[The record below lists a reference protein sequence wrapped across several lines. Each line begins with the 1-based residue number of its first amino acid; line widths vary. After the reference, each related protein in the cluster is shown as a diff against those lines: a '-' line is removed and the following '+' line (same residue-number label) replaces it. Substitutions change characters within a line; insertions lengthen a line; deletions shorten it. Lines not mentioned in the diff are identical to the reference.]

1 MNLRTLSIG
10 GFGLKGQ
17 HASHL
22 VQQIHEMIIGGATFT
37 SLSLDAPRDHEL
49 KTSVLNEL
57 FHHAPHH
64 ATPTLRC
71 MRLHGYSMILDAVT
85 LPQMR
90 DLRALDLS
98 LADGADKEPLWDA
111 LRTSSVHLT
120 ELSVHNSDDTEALV
134 RYLQSYRGLEHFS
147 ISKLRW
153 KNISDA
159 NTFQKEADR
168 EDFEIAQA
176 QRISHE
182 LLRDALLLHK
192 DSLVSY
198 TGFNMA
204 WICVPSCMTDESM
217 PLLSQFPKLR
227 TLGFS
232 WSTLDLH
239 NNDKLPGLVSALPP
253 RRQII
258 VF

>member
-10 GFGLKGQ
+10 GFGLKEP
-17 HASHL
+17 HASHF
-22 VQQIHEMIIGGATFT
+22 VQQIHDMIIGGATFT
-37 SLSLDAPRDHEL
+37 TLSLDAPHSHEL
-49 KTSVLNEL
+49 ASSVLKEI
-57 FHHAPHH
+57 FHHVPRH
-64 ATPTLRC
+64 ADPTLRGL
-71 MRLHGYSMILDAVT
+71 RLHGYSVILDAMT

-90 DLRALDLS
+90 NLRALDIS
-98 LADGADKEPLWDA
+98 LANGADKEPLWDA
-111 LRTSSVHLT
+111 LRMSSVHLT

-134 RYLQSYRGLEHFS
+134 RYLQSYRGLEYFT

-159 NTFQKEADR
+159 NAFRKEADR

-182 LLRDALLLHK
+182 LLRDALLPHK

-198 TGFNMA
+198 TGHNIA
-204 WICVPSCMTDESM
+204 WICVPSCMDDECM
-217 PLLSQFPKLR
+217 LLLSQFPKLR